1 MKQCLLFCG
10 SWVGACLGAQQPGP
24 QPSGPQAPKSVEV
37 VAPSRA
43 DVVRRLTLPATI
55 RPDLAVE
62 VRSPVAGILRSIAV
76 DLGDRVDAG
85 AVLAVLDQPDLAL
98 ERPLQE
104 ARVHAARLRE
114 AAASAEAEAAKVALV
129 EPRQM
134 LARLRA
140 ARAES
145 KDTVAESDLEAAEAR
160 SAMAQARADV
170 AAAAAAAA
178 GSEVALATAALERI
192 DAVLAL
198 GTIRAPFAGV
208 VGRRL
213 IDPGAAIPVGTQAGA
228 GALVTLLRDD
238 RVRVQVDVPQDE
250 AHLLQAGTTTATVLA
265 GAPGTSAPL
274 AAKVSRLAGD
284 LDAGTRSLR
293 AEIDVENRDHR
304 LRPGMFARA
313 TLDLETR
320 RDALTVPSSALVEA
334 KSKFFVLVVREGRA
348 RRVPVQLGADDGVR
362 AEILSGL
369 GPADQV
375 VRMGAA
381 AASDLEAVRAVP
393 SPAGSR

>member
-1 MKQCLLFCG
+1 LFCG
-10 SWVGACLGAQQPGP
+10 SWIGACLGAQQPP
-24 QPSGPQAPKSVEV
+24 AQATKSVEV
-37 VAPSRA
+37 VAPARA

-62 VRSPVAGILRSIAV
+62 VRSPVAGFLRSIAV
-76 DLGDRVDAG
+76 DSGDRRNAG
-85 AVLAVLDQPDLAL
+85 DVLAVLDQPDLAL

-145 KDTVAESDLEAAEAR
+145 KDTVAESDVEAAEAK

-178 GSEVALATAALERI
+178 GSEVALATAALARI
-192 DAVLAL
+192 DALLAL

-208 VGRRL
+208 VGRRFV
-213 IDPGAAIPVGTQAGA
+213 DPGAAVPVGTQADA

-238 RVRVQVDVPQDE
+238 RVRLQVDVPQDE
-250 AHLLQAGTTTATVLA
+250 AHLLQAGTTTVSVQV
-265 GAPGTSAPL
+265 GAPGASAPI

-293 AEIDVENRDHR
+293 VEIDVENLDHR

-348 RRVPVQLGADDGVR
+348 HRVPVQLGADDGVR

-369 GPADQV
+369 GPDDQV
-375 VRMGAA
+375 VRMGSA